1 MHGRIREYAELK
13 KGIWNDT
20 KTINRLMK
28 SLEHTQAVNAFVT
41 DVVTHGSR
49 GKKPLKITVIRGY
62 GDRSKEVKLNSR
74 IAARISHKAF
84 LLRKLSGREEEV
96 RTLVNA
102 IRDERLKAIV
112 SARLFGGTDRL
123 LTWQEVGK
131 VTGMTPT
138 AAQKA
143 FERFTT

>member
-1 MHGRIREYAELK
+1 MHGRILEYAELK

-20 KTINRLMK
+20 KTINRLMRT
-28 SLEHTQAVNAFVT
+28 LEHTQSVNAFVT

-62 GDRSKEVKLNSR
+62 GDRSKEVKINSR

-84 LLRKLSGREEEV
+84 LLRKLAGREDDV
-96 RTLVNA
+96 RTLVNSVH
-102 IRDERLKAIV
+102 DDRLKAILTC
-112 SARLFGGTDRL
+112 RLFGVADRL

-131 VTGMTPT
+131 MTGMTPS